1 MKNILIVVDMQ
12 KGFAR
17 YEQTKQL
24 TERVIDLLEKNIF
37 DAVIATRFLNDENS
51 IYEKL
56 FDWKHLESDDERT
69 IPKQILEHVDYVADK
84 YIYNCVNTSFIQRLC
99 QLNGGEFPEK
109 VFVVGADTDCCVLTI
124 ATALYENNIRPI
136 VLTHYVDSNG
146 GNESHEAGILCMK
159 RLIGEKQLSNVIP
172 QSCEDLKMI

>member
-84 YIYNCVNTSFIQRLC
+84 YIYNCPHPECAKCTEKTYICTREIHNTRKQYNIELCTILHPETPAIIRIHILNISFAVGLMTIMLNMRL
-99 QLNGGEFPEK
+99 
-109 VFVVGADTDCCVLTI
+109 
-124 ATALYENNIRPI
+124 
-136 VLTHYVDSNG
+136 
-146 GNESHEAGILCMK
+146 M
-159 RLIGEKQLSNVIP
+159 
-172 QSCEDLKMI
+172 